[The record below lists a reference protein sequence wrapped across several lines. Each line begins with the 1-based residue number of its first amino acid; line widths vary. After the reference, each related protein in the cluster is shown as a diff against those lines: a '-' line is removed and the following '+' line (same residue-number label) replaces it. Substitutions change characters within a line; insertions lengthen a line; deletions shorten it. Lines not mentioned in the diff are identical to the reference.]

1 MRVTI
6 DQIIKKPEDV
16 EQLEYLNLS
25 TGICPI
31 IHVGTYNTILG
42 NPCDGDDMTS
52 WAESKDYPPS
62 LVYEDSFDFKKW
74 KEYIQREA
82 NDILQS
88 DILQALKP
96 YGIEWLEATGM
107 WSPKYYNTSNDEL
120 DFNVYLSKD
129 FDRIFHENMEKFS
142 KNPSLQKYIE
152 DHYWSRSGF
161 CSFMPQSFSEIEDF
175 DDQERCLSAYLMF
188 CMLTEG
194 KEEDMDGEFDYTYRI
209 WEELHSSAEAE
220 ECYDWR
226 LYGDEDLVE
235 LYMMHPIEFD
245 NLLWDVF
252 YKVGNKWNRHKLKE
266 PWTGVSPKNEAERFI
281 CWAYDMKYSL
291 EDLRELCA

>member
-6 DQIIKKPEDV
+6 DQIFKKPEDV

-42 NPCDGDDMTS
+42 DPCDGDDMTS

-220 ECYDWR
+220 ECYDWC
-226 LYGDEDLVE
+226 LYGDEALVE
-235 LYMMHPIEFD
+235 LYMKHPIEFD

-252 YKVGNKWNRHKLKE
+252 YKVGNKWNRHNLKE

>member
-6 DQIIKKPEDV
+6 DQIFKKPEDV

-42 NPCDGDDMTS
+42 DPCDGDDMTS
-52 WAESKDYPPS
+52 WAESMGYPPG

-107 WSPKYYNTSNDEL
+107 WSPQYYNTSNDQL

-129 FDRIFHENMEKFS
+129 FDRIFHENMEKFR
-142 KNPSLQKYIE
+142 KNPFLQKYIE
-152 DHYWSRSGF
+152 DHYWSKSGF
-161 CSFMPQSFSEIEDF
+161 CSFMPKSFSEIEDF

-194 KEEDMDGEFDYTYRI
+194 KKEDMDGELDYTYRI
-209 WEELHSSAEAE
+209 WEELHSSGDAE

-226 LYGDEDLVE
+226 LYGDEELVE
-235 LYMMHPIEFD
+235 LCMKHPIEFD

-266 PWTGVSPKNEAERFI
+266 AWTGVSPKNEAERFI

-291 EDLRELCA
+291 DDLRELCE